1 MRRSIEVKKRQ
12 MEEAIETY
20 QKEGWIQLSE
30 IQMLACKWKKV
41 MGEVRRCGNT
51 SQCVMCAE
59 NHRVTT
65 MLKREYLWLHE
76 AKGNLHVLAEETS
89 TILPGQARDWQDFYQ
104 AMARSLD
111 TSHRIRDFLTQR
123 GVPHAEAHEVLMIA
137 QQKRMSEA
145 TVLVRNLH
153 VEGMNETMVS
163 VRYGYGNTMYAK
175 WQEDRFP
182 TFVKVLLKDTS
193 VWEQAQLVRAMLGIV
208 YFANMEQDVK
218 RWPLVRLG
226 QDMLMDMS
234 QFVASA
240 AQELT
245 MKEEEG
251 SMELDAAMFL
261 LGKSQEKVMELLN
274 IMEKKDSSLAVWQD
288 QGSWYTWHG
297 WEDDVAWGA
306 ASSSSQT
313 WTSCGDKGF

>member
-1 MRRSIEVKKRQ
+1 
-12 MEEAIETY
+12 
-20 QKEGWIQLSE
+20 
-30 IQMLACKWKKV
+30 
-41 MGEVRRCGNT
+41 
-51 SQCVMCAE
+51 
-59 NHRVTT
+59 
-65 MLKREYLWLHE
+65 
-76 AKGNLHVLAEETS
+76 
-89 TILPGQARDWQDFYQ
+89 
-104 AMARSLD
+104 
-111 TSHRIRDFLTQR
+111 
-123 GVPHAEAHEVLMIA
+123 
-137 QQKRMSEA
+137 
-145 TVLVRNLH
+145 
-153 VEGMNETMVS
+153 MNETMVS

-193 VWEQAQLVRAMLGIV
+193 VWEQAQMVRAILGIV

-218 RWPLVRLG
+218 WWPLVRLG

-274 IMEKKDSSLAVWQD
+274 IMEKKDSSLAVWQG
-288 QGSWYTWHG
+288 QGSWYTWLG
-297 WEDDVAWGA
+297 WEDDAAWGA
-306 ASSSSQT
+306 ASSSSHT